1 MTAFGKYKLLDPM
14 GTGAAGTT
22 YRALDTFLN
31 REVVVKVLDPALT
44 GNSELRDQVGRGL
57 GRAAEL
63 NHPHIA
69 RIRDLG
75 EVDGAVY
82 IASDLLNGVD
92 LRWHMER
99 RILPMVDKIDLIA
112 QVCQGLAYAHSMGM
126 PHGNLKPGNIY
137 VTEKQASILDFG
149 IGKCLASIV
158 EAGGRAIALLPNYFA
173 PEQVL
178 GKPFKARSDV
188 FSVGVI
194 LYELLAKYP
203 FPADANLIPR
213 EIVHTRPEPLRT
225 LDPQIPEDL
234 EKLVVRALEK
244 DPEERL
250 ESMEEFAAGLFLVA
264 QRMGGGVASPLI
276 SPAPLAEPSEPL
288 LPAAFSPMYPA
299 QAPPRPA
306 APAVVAAPVV
316 PTPVPEPAV
325 NPAPAEPVTVAAVEP
340 TATEPKSPQPAK
352 RPAPGKP
359 ARKRSRWLPYAVA
372 AVMTIS
378 IVLVFLSKQNIDASP
393 GSTQSS
399 TIAAAP
405 AAQQP
410 QSAPAVEQP
419 AATPAAQ
426 DPAHAAPAAAP
437 AVEAPPAT
445 PAAAPKS
452 SEDQTLNQV
461 KSLWASGKYAL
472 ALEKVNDLLTAHPE
486 SMEGR
491 IWKKKIRAAQEAEAA
506 MK

>member
-14 GTGAAGTT
+14 GAGAAGTT

-44 GNSELRDQVGRGL
+44 GNSELRDQVCRGL

-75 EVDGAVY
+75 EVDGAIY

-188 FSVGVI
+188 FSVAVI

-203 FPADANLIPR
+203 FPADVNLIPR
-213 EIVHTRPEPLRT
+213 EIVHTKPEPLRS
-225 LDPQIPEDL
+225 LDPHIPEDL
-234 EKLVVRALEK
+234 EKLVTRALEK

-264 QRMGGGVASPLI
+264 QRMGGGIAAPLM
-276 SPAPLAEPSEPL
+276 SPAPLAEPSDPL
-288 LPAAFSPMYPA
+288 LPAAFSPMYSA
-299 QAPPRPA
+299 SAAPRPA
-306 APAVVAAPVV
+306 APPAVAVPDV
-316 PTPVPEPAV
+316 PTKPVPEPVV
-325 NPAPAEPVTVAAVEP
+325 NPAPAEPVASVAAVEP
-340 TATEPKSPQPAK
+340 NTAQQPK
-352 RPAPGKP
+352 RPVPAKP

-372 AVMTIS
+372 AVMTIA
-378 IVLVFLSKQNIDASP
+378 IVLVFLSKQSIDASP

-399 TIAAAP
+399 AAAPAP

-410 QSAPAVEQP
+410 QSAPVAPQQP
-419 AATPAAQ
+419 AAPAAQ
-426 DPAHAAPAAAP
+426 DPPSLAPAAAP
-437 AVEAPPAT
+437 AVEAPPA
-445 PAAAPKS
+445 PQAGAPKF

-472 ALEKVNDLLTAHPE
+472 ALERVNELLTAHPE